1 MNGVTITVDTPQRP
15 KSGALRLAKCVIM
28 YPKKVTTKYKENT
41 LNITLALFIDNISIL
56 IDFIAVKHFQPADT
70 ALHLL
75 DFIHAEEIDE
85 EHEIPEG
92 EDPLMKA
99 IETGHEYEGDIV
111 LTAKEAEVIVNGTK
125 EDKISMR
132 TEIHEKHWPKHNSL
146 IYIPYVI
153 SDVYNKKE
161 RGHIARAVK
170 DYQDNT
176 CIR

>member
-1 MNGVTITVDTPQRP
+1 MHWLLLPI
-15 KSGALRLAKCVIM
+15 
-28 YPKKVTTKYKENT
+28 
-41 LNITLALFIDNISIL
+41 FIDNISIL
-56 IDFIAVKHFQPADT
+56 IDLLAVKHFQPADT

-132 TEIHEKHWPKHNSL
+132 TEIHENHWPKHNSL

-153 SDVYNKKE
+153 SDVYDKRE

>member
-1 MNGVTITVDTPQRP
+1 M
-15 KSGALRLAKCVIM
+15 
-28 YPKKVTTKYKENT
+28 
-41 LNITLALFIDNISIL
+41 
-56 IDFIAVKHFQPADT
+56 
-70 ALHLL
+70 HLL

-132 TEIHEKHWPKHNSL
+132 TEIHENHWPKHNSL

-153 SDVYNKKE
+153 SDVYDKRE